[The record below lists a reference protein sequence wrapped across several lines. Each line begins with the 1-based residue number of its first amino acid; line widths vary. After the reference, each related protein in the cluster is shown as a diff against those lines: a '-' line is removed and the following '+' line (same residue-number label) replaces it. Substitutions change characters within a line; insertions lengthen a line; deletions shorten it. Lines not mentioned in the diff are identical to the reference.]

1 LTSEPPPPSSAI
13 IHPLQTDSV
22 NGLCPSTGFLSEPS
36 MPRMMYRNEF
46 YETPTQRFYPAD
58 QQPLMYSNQ
67 RMIRPPSWN
76 DHQQLMTNQNPIR
89 NPSLLSTNES
99 YPHPLES
106 LERLL
111 LLPESQVIEFQ

>member
-1 LTSEPPPPSSAI
+1 MIPS
-13 IHPLQTDSV
+13 LQTDSV
-22 NGLCPSTGFLSEPS
+22 NSLYSSRGLLSGPS
-36 MPRMMYRNEF
+36 MPGPIYCNRF
-46 YETPTQRFYPAD
+46 YETPPPRFYPPD

-76 DHQQLMTNQNPIR
+76 NHQQLMMNQLP
-89 NPSLLSTNES
+89 PTNES

-111 LLPESQVIEFQ
+111 LLPDSQVTKFQRLDLHFPSSSSSGY